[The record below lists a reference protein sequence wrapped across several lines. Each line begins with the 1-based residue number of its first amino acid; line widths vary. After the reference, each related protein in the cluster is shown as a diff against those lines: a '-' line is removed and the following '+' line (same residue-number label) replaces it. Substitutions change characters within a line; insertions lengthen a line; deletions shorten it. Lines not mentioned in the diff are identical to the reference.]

1 MNKNRKSISSKILII
16 IIVVSS
22 YLSSGW
28 FRNTLKDNL
37 FIALTFLFT
46 TVLIT
51 FLLYKP
57 TKLLK
62 RLSFIS
68 FGLLLLLGFITT
80 NFKNEYVPNPAEADL
95 EITRMNYY
103 PPSQARL
110 GYILEHQKLY
120 RFIENLQRNFFDV
133 LDLRQY
139 FPNYFSYLF
148 FPLFCIGIMTV
159 LRRNSKLIIYYLLSS
174 IFLLIILGVHG
185 KYGPFIIF
193 PFFEIFIIASLIKIF
208 RITKSEN

>member
-1 MNKNRKSISSKILII
+1 MNKNRKSISSKLLIVII
-16 IIVVSS
+16 IISS

-37 FIALTFLFT
+37 FIAFTFLLT
-46 TVLIT
+46 TGLIT
-51 FLLYKP
+51 FCLYRP

-62 RLSFIS
+62 RLSVIS
-68 FGLLLLLGFITT
+68 FGILLFLEFFTT
-80 NFKNEYVPNPAEADL
+80 NFKNEYIPTPAQVDR

-120 RFIENLQRNFFDV
+120 RFIENLQRNFFDAV
-133 LDLRQY
+133 DLRQY
-139 FPNYFSYLF
+139 FPNYFSYLS
-148 FPLFCIGIMTV
+148 FPFFCIGIMLV
-159 LRRNSKLIIYYLLSS
+159 LRKNSKLIVYFLMCC
-174 IFLLIILGVHG
+174 IFLLTLLGVHG

-193 PFFEIFIIASLIKIF
+193 PFFVIFTVTSIIKIF
-208 RITKSEN
+208 RLK

>member
-1 MNKNRKSISSKILII
+1 MNKNRKSISSKILIA

-22 YLSSGW
+22 YFSSGW

-37 FIALTFLFT
+37 VIALAFLLT

-51 FLLYKP
+51 FLLYRP

-62 RLSFIS
+62 RLSIIS

-80 NFKNEYVPNPAEADL
+80 NFKNEYIPNPAEADL

-120 RFIENLQRNFFDV
+120 RFIENLTRNFFDV

-139 FPNYFSYLF
+139 FPNYFSYLS
-148 FPLFCIGIMTV
+148 FPFFCIGIMIV
-159 LRRNSKLIIYYLLSS
+159 LKRNSKLIIYYLLSS
-174 IFLLIILGVHG
+174 VFLLSLLGVHG

-193 PFFEIFIIASLIKIF
+193 PFFVVFITASLIKIF
-208 RITKSEN
+208 RITESEN